1 MRNTARSLTAV
12 AAAVVVG
19 IACSGSSVGAGS
31 LPLSS
36 LAPNTPLPVVA
47 AADGKAR
54 PVLLWKVISSDG
66 RRLVVAVR
74 SGTPAGVAITE
85 DQQAVTVLVLGR
97 PEDSGALRTL
107 PLRTTVAV
115 VELPHAL
122 DGRQLVGPS
131 EQ

>member
-1 MRNTARSLTAV
+1 M
-12 AAAVVVG
+12 
-19 IACSGSSVGAGS
+19 
-31 LPLSS
+31 SS
-36 LAPNTPLPVVA
+36 LAPNAPLPTVA
-47 AADGKAR
+47 AADAKTR

-97 PEDSGALRTL
+97 PEAAGVLRTL

-122 DGRQLVGPS
+122 DGRQLIGPG